1 MPYKNLSEF
10 INVLEAA
17 GELKRI
23 AAEVDPKLE
32 ITEIADRISKTGGPA
47 LLFENVRG
55 AQFPLLINAYGSYRR
70 MQMALHCAS
79 FDDIAGR
86 LESLL
91 KTQPPKGILDKI
103 KMLLTL
109 KDIAA
114 LMPKNVSSAPC
125 QEKVY
130 TGGPLLDMLPILTCW
145 PGDGGPFITLPVVIT
160 KDPETGVQNAGM
172 YRMQKFDGR
181 STGMHWQYNKDG
193 ARHYHKYK
201 KLGRRMDVA
210 VALGGIPSVTYAAT
224 APLPPDVDE
233 MMFAGWLESRAIDIV
248 KGKTVDLYVPAE
260 SDFVLEGYVQPGD
273 ETTEGPFGDHT
284 GFYSPADTYP
294 VFQITCITCRGGAVY
309 PATIVGKPPMEDCYM
324 AKATERLF
332 LPFLKMLLPEISD
345 MELPLEGV
353 FHNCALIS
361 IDKKYAGQ
369 AKKVISA
376 LWGLGQMAPT
386 KFIAVFDN
394 DIDLRDYSTVAWKL
408 LNNVDPRRDIILS
421 EGPLDALDHS
431 APYPNFGGK
440 MGIDATR
447 KTREEGMGRPWP
459 DEIKMSDDMK
469 NYVTKRWNE
478 YGF

>member
-1 MPYKNLSEF
+1 
-10 INVLEAA
+10 
-17 GELKRI
+17 
-23 AAEVDPKLE
+23 
-32 ITEIADRISKTGGPA
+32 
-47 LLFENVRG
+47 
-55 AQFPLLINAYGSYRR
+55 
-70 MQMALHCAS
+70 
-79 FDDIAGR
+79 
-86 LESLL
+86 
-91 KTQPPKGILDKI
+91 
-103 KMLLTL
+103 
-109 KDIAA
+109 
-114 LMPKNVSSAPC
+114 
-125 QEKVY
+125 
-130 TGGPLLDMLPILTCW
+130 
-145 PGDGGPFITLPVVIT
+145 
-160 KDPETGVQNAGM
+160 
-172 YRMQKFDGR
+172 
-181 STGMHWQYNKDG
+181 
-193 ARHYHKYK
+193 
-201 KLGRRMDVA
+201 
-210 VALGGIPSVTYAAT
+210 
-224 APLPPDVDE
+224 
-233 MMFAGWLESRAIDIV
+233 
-248 KGKTVDLYVPAE
+248 
-260 SDFVLEGYVQPGD
+260 
-273 ETTEGPFGDHT
+273 
-284 GFYSPADTYP
+284 
-294 VFQITCITCRGGAVY
+294 
-309 PATIVGKPPMEDCYM
+309 M